1 MTTKQP
7 LRKPNQDYRS
17 REFLYLS
24 EVNTLIECA
33 ESGRKHRV
41 RNSALVLIIFRHGLR
56 ATECSNLKWDAVS
69 FDERS
74 IYINRAKNG
83 VSGTHNLEEDEIEKL
98 KQLKEQVTSPYVF
111 VGENG
116 ERLSEAAIA
125 KIIKRLGVAAELGFP
140 VHAHQLRHACGYHLA
155 RQGKASYLIQS
166 HLGHRNYKNTEIY
179 IHWAGIPRG
188 SINWSEQ

>member
-1 MTTKQP
+1 MNTNRP

-33 ESGRKHRV
+33 ESGRKHRL
-41 RNSALVLIIFRHGLR
+41 RNSTLVLIIFRHGLR
-56 ATECSNLKWDAVS
+56 ATECSNLKWDAI
-69 FDERS
+69 S
-74 IYINRAKNG
+74 IPEKTIFINRAKNG
-83 VSGTHNLEEDEIEKL
+83 VCGTHNLEDDEIEKL
-98 KQLKEQVTSPYVF
+98 KQLKENATSPYIF
-111 VGENG
+111 IGENG
-116 ERLSEAAIA
+116 EKLSSAAIA

-155 RQGKASYLIQS
+155 RLGKASYLIQS

>member
-1 MTTKQP
+1 MNTTMP
-7 LRKPNQDYRS
+7 VRKPNQDYRS

-33 ESGRKHRV
+33 ESARKHRV

-69 FDERS
+69 FDESS

-98 KQLKEQVTSPYVF
+98 RQLKEVSTSQYIF
-111 VGENG
+111 VGETG
-116 ERLSEAAIA
+116 EKLSEQAIA
-125 KIIKRLGVAAELGFP
+125 KIIKRLGAAAKLGFP

-155 RQGKASYLIQS
+155 RQGKAAYLIQA

-179 IHWAGIPRG
+179 IHWAGLPKG
-188 SINWSEQ
+188 TINWEEQ